1 MNNKLL
7 TAVIYDENDATF
19 FLKTK
24 PNVDQIL
31 PITPNAQ
38 AILLEGGISFIS
50 TTEIYTDYRQAR
62 VLARVRRMERTFL
75 SELEKEGHLGVAAK
89 ETLRALVHALCSIS
103 ASFWELIKE
112 LGHCLLTD
120 GKQWVQIAD
129 PKKIHQFLL
138 EHLQPQIEKMLIP
151 TVGVPISPLIVKMM
165 NGLALSFWKGRSAVC
180 FSDFDYGLK
189 KFPHKKKKNFYSI
202 SLDCTK
208 GGWKDTIQA
217 MKFLWDTLRKKK
229 TCSILVVPE
238 HLSRSAAAVQKTLD
252 TIRDPISWMGIKID
266 YEHLV
271 KTTTLYDGL
280 KGDVKKTI
288 DKLEPHHIVA
298 GQLRW
303 KSAAVLAEVAKKYN
317 IPVTLISH
325 GSHTLH
331 DSSVAAFEHQ
341 ENAQGLLISPLSD
354 ITLLQS
360 PHAEAYA
367 LKLYCTNG
375 QRSRPIQWGTSKI
388 AVTSS
393 NAQTRHILHAGS
405 YKQWVSPRPWIYET
419 PDEFIKGLTSL
430 ILATSNINNT
440 KLVIRM
446 RTQPDCSL
454 TNLQKLLPHGDHYEI
469 KSSGSFS
476 DDMSKADLLVSWSST
491 TIEEALHLRKPV
503 LLWGGSSRYFH
514 LPPCRKFPIP
524 RNRSEVYA
532 PETIDDLS
540 LMIEAILESHAGKP
554 LTDEELNNHV
564 WPKNIPGV
572 DEFTRQLGSRDN
584 NLKSSK

>member
-1 MNNKLL
+1 MNNNLL

-50 TTEIYTDYRQAR
+50 TTDIYTDYRQAR

-75 SELEKEGHLGVAAK
+75 SALEDEEYIGVAAK
-89 ETLRALVHALCSIS
+89 ETLRGIVHVLCSIS
-103 ASFWELIKE
+103 ASFWELVKE
-112 LGHCLLTD
+112 LGHCLLPD
-120 GKQWVQIAD
+120 GKQWVRIVD
-129 PKKIHQFLL
+129 PKEIHQLL
-138 EHLQPQIEKMLIP
+138 MKHLQPQIQESMIP
-151 TVGVPISPLIVKMM
+151 AIGLPVFPLIIKMI
-165 NGLALSFWKGRSAVC
+165 NGFALLFWKGRSTVC
-180 FSDFDYGLK
+180 FSDFSYGLK
-189 KFPHKKKKNFYSI
+189 KLPHKKNNNFYSI
-202 SLDCTK
+202 SLHCTK
-208 GGWKDTIQA
+208 GGWKDTIHA
-217 MKFLWDTLRKKK
+217 MKFLWDTLRNKK
-229 TCSILVVPE
+229 TCSIIVVPE
-238 HLSRSAAAVQKTLD
+238 YLSQSAAAVQKILN
-252 TIRDPISWMGIKID
+252 TIRDPISWMGIKFVYD
-266 YEHLV
+266 PLV
-271 KTTTLYDGL
+271 KTTALFDSSIE
-280 KGDVKKTI
+280 DIKKTF
-288 DKLEPHHIVA
+288 DKLKPHQIIV

-303 KSAAVLAEVAKKYN
+303 QAAAVLAEVGKKN
-317 IPVTLISH
+317 NTPVTLISH
-325 GSHTLH
+325 GSHTVP

-440 KLVIRM
+440 KLVIRI

-469 KSSGSFS
+469 KSSGSFL

-503 LLWGGSSRYFH
+503 LLWGGSNRYFH

-540 LMIEAILESHAGKP
+540 PMIEAILESHAGKP
-554 LTDEELNNHV
+554 LTDAELNGHV
-564 WPKNIPGV
+564 WPNNIPGV
-572 DEFTRQLGSRDN
+572 DELTRQLGSRSN
-584 NLKSSK
+584 NLKCPK